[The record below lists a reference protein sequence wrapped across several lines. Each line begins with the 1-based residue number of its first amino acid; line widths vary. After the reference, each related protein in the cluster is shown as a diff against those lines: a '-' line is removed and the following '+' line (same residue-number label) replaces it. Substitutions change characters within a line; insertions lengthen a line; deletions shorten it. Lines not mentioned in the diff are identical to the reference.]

1 MGDFCFYPKRGCRT
15 NKFFAGPQPYFML
28 ESYTETFFKIDAI
41 MALMFM
47 MVDTEMQHRK
57 DSAY

>member
-1 MGDFCFYPKRGCRT
+1 MGDFYFYPKRGCRT

-57 DSAY
+57 DGAY

>member
-1 MGDFCFYPKRGCRT
+1 MGDFYFYPKRGCHT

-47 MVDTEMQHRK
+47 MVDNEMQHRK
-57 DSAY
+57 DGAY

>member
-1 MGDFCFYPKRGCRT
+1 MGDFYFRQKRGCRT
-15 NKFFAGPQPYFML
+15 NKFFSGPQPYFML

-47 MVDTEMQHRK
+47 MVDTEM
-57 DSAY
+57 

>member
-1 MGDFCFYPKRGCRT
+1 MGDFYFYPKRGCHT

-47 MVDTEMQHRK
+47 MVGTEMK
-57 DSAY
+57 N

>member
-1 MGDFCFYPKRGCRT
+1 MGDFYFRQKRGCRT
-15 NKFFAGPQPYFML
+15 NKFFSGPQPYFML

-57 DSAY
+57 DGAY